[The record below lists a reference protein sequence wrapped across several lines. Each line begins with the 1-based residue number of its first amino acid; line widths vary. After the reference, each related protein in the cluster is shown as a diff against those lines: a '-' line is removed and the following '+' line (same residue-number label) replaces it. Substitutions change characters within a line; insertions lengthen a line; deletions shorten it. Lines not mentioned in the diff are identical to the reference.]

1 MILEIIKYYGSDE
14 TKTEFINHDSEPLMA
29 VIAHDRSH
37 AVVSL
42 LDEGCEHHLL
52 LAKALDKYNIDEY
65 FRIIFDNEG
74 ADWTFVCPPN
84 YKNIANKEK
93 RITEFFMPFKDLSY
107 SFISS
112 RSISSAFCAWIF
124 KSSLFLFFQY
134 SFIMST
140 HYIVTIVLF
149 FRNSLHFLICVLD
162 KRMTFD
168 NRALRYNADA
178 FLCYIRKFGVV

>member
-1 MILEIIKYYGSDE
+1 MEIIKYYGSDE
-14 TKTEFINHDSEPLMA
+14 AKTEFINHDSEPLMA

-93 RITEFFMPFKDLSY
+93 RITEFFNDGVDAITDFLKQIDY
-107 SFISS
+107 DVTADI
-112 RSISSAFCAWIF
+112 WI
-124 KSSLFLFFQY
+124 
-134 SFIMST
+134 I
-140 HYIVTIVLF
+140 
-149 FRNSLHFLICVLD
+149 
-162 KRMTFD
+162 
-168 NRALRYNADA
+168 
-178 FLCYIRKFGVV
+178 